1 MPLFSVVVM
10 PKRIAHEGARRV
22 PKKKEFKCF
31 FFVTLRAASWAISFL
46 IAVSR

>member
-10 PKRIAHEGARRV
+10 PKGIAHQGTQRV
-22 PKKKEFKCF
+22 PKKKALKYF
-31 FFVTLRAASWAISFL
+31 FFVALRAASWAISFL